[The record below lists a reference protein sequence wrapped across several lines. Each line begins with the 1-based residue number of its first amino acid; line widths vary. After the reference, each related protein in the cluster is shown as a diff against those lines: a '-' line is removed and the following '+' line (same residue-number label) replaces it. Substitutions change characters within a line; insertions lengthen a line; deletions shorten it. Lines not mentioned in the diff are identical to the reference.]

1 MARVISRRRPAAHVD
16 GPVFCLGVE
25 THMECKKGTSA
36 MLEWRSRF
44 LAEGT
49 LDEDAYD
56 EALRSAGVLEQAG
69 EISTLEWIEL
79 VRLANTA
86 LLHVR

>member
-1 MARVISRRRPAAHVD
+1 
-16 GPVFCLGVE
+16 
-25 THMECKKGTSA
+25 MEYKKGTSA

-49 LDEDAYD
+49 LDEQGYD
-56 EALRSAGVLEQAG
+56 QALRNAQALEQAG

-79 VRLANTA
+79 VKLANTA
-86 LLHVR
+86 LLLER

>member
-1 MARVISRRRPAAHVD
+1 
-16 GPVFCLGVE
+16 
-25 THMECKKGTSA
+25 MECKKGTSA

-44 LAEGT
+44 LADDT
-49 LDEDAYD
+49 LDENAYD
-56 EALRSAGVLEQAG
+56 EALRSAGALEQAG

>member
-1 MARVISRRRPAAHVD
+1 
-16 GPVFCLGVE
+16 
-25 THMECKKGTSA
+25 MECKKGTSA
-36 MLEWRSRF
+36 MLEWRSQF

-49 LDEDAYD
+49 LDEDAYV

>member
-1 MARVISRRRPAAHVD
+1 
-16 GPVFCLGVE
+16 
-25 THMECKKGTSA
+25 MECKKGTAA

-49 LDEDAYD
+49 LDEQGYHQALCSA
-56 EALRSAGVLEQAG
+56 EALEQAG

-79 VRLANTA
+79 VRLANSA
-86 LLHVR
+86 LLDVR